1 MSPQAPPGMGRTA
14 STQELLSHG
23 PGGRTSSRGELA
35 PSNRPQDDDLE
46 VTIEED
52 AADNSPPAKQQQQQH
67 QAHQAPA
74 GRQWP
79 KWLDS
84 PKKRRLAAGA
94 ALLPLVLI
102 PLIVGPVV
110 AAQNKKA
117 SSPSPSSSS
126 DLASRPSSL
135 ASGGDAGLLPT
146 DDAGDVGTL
155 KVPKRVAPPARL
167 PRRAKPD
174 GRLPPVEAEEVS
186 PFTSVRKGQF
196 DKACRPFYPV
206 GFNAF
211 ELVMLAATDQRELVD
226 GAFEQARALGLNTA
240 RTWAHS
246 ISPQLPFQVS
256 PGKYD
261 ADGVEALD
269 YVLDSAARHGISLIL
284 SFADNWKY
292 YNGVDQYVDWSRTAP
307 PRSMQRPGEVGGDSD
322 EGKWSSELRSYEA
335 GRRAL
340 FWTDP
345 GARSLYKD
353 HGECLSLFWGV
364 VWLFGWCLGERGLH
378 ISFLLFSLRAL

>member
-1 MSPQAPPGMGRTA
+1 MARTA
-14 STQELLSHG
+14 STRELLSHG

-46 VTIEED
+46 VTIAEEE
-52 AADNSPPAKQQQQQH
+52 AGGTSPTAKQQGQQQP
-67 QAHQAPA
+67 AAGTPPAAA

-79 KWLDS
+79 KWLDT
-84 PKKRRLAAGA
+84 PKKRRMAVGA

-110 AAQNKKA
+110 AAQNRKA
-117 SSPSPSSSS
+117 SASSSS
-126 DLASRPSSL
+126 SLSDPAASRPLL

-146 DDAGDVGTL
+146 DDAGNVGTL

-174 GRLPPVEAEEVS
+174 GRLPAVEPEDVS

-196 DKACRPFYPV
+196 DKHCRPFYPV

-211 ELVMLAATDQRELVD
+211 ELVMLAATGQRALVD

-256 PGKYD
+256 AGKYD
-261 ADGVEALD
+261 AEGAEALD
-269 YVLDSAARHGISLIL
+269 YVLDSAARHGIVLIL

-307 PRSMQRPGEVGGDSD
+307 ARSMQRPGEVGGDSD
-322 EGKWSSELRSYEA
+322 EGKWSPELRAYEA

-345 GARSLYKD
+345 GARALYKD
-353 HGECLSLFWGV
+353 HGE
-364 VWLFGWCLGERGLH
+364 
-378 ISFLLFSLRAL
+378 